1 LKLTEVIMFKN
12 SDPANDV
19 RPETA
24 GIDRRAFLAAT
35 TGLAASSLLAKGP
48 AAAMPP
54 AGLAPSPAAAI
65 GPLAMNG
72 GTPVRAT
79 LLHAKNP
86 GVQYYDEEE
95 RREVLDVIEI
105 RSPFRWSRFDGKGLP
120 PKAIGFEKEF
130 AAHQGTQYCLGV
142 TSGTTALIAALAG
155 LAIGPGDEVI
165 LPAWTWYACYDA
177 ILFHGALPVFAEIDR
192 SMDIDPTDIERHITP
207 NTKVIMTVNIQGEPS
222 DLDAITAIAKKHNLK
237 ILEDSAQ
244 CVGGVYKGRRVGS
257 IGDVG
262 IYSFQESKT
271 ITAGEG
277 GAVVTS
283 DPLIFERAVRFHD
296 VGMLRKGHIDW
307 LGQPPQLKQTAGG
320 NFRMNEFTAG
330 IMCAQVRKLDRIL
343 ADQRDKQTRVL
354 AGIADL
360 PGLELRK
367 KNVPVGGT
375 GSRILIWTESK
386 EQRDLFVTAMRA
398 ENVAAGPSSGSALL
412 PIVPHIEA
420 KQGLEEGWPSFS
432 TPHGKEITYGAQC
445 CPKTQEILDRYVEIY
460 MDPKFSDQD
469 VNDVV
474 AAVRKVYMGVVR
486 S

>member
-1 LKLTEVIMFKN
+1 MFKN
-12 SDPANDV
+12 SDPAKDV

-24 GIDRRAFLAAT
+24 GIDRRTFLAAT
-35 TGLAASSLLAKGP
+35 TGLATSSLLAKGP
-48 AAAMPP
+48 AAA
-54 AGLAPSPAAAI
+54 ATGLAPNSSSAAN

-79 LLHAKNP
+79 MLHAKSP
-86 GVQYYDEEE
+86 GPQYYDQEE
-95 RREVLDVIEI
+95 RQEVIDVVES
-105 RSPFRWSRFDGKGLP
+105 RSPFRWDRFDGKPLP
-120 PKAIGFEKEF
+120 SKTLTFEKEF
-130 AAHQGTQYCLGV
+130 AAHQGTKYCIGV
-142 TSGTTALIAALAG
+142 TSGTTALITALAG
-155 LAIGPGDEVI
+155 LGIGPGDEVI

-192 SMDIDPTDIERHITP
+192 SMDLDPTDIERHITP

-222 DLDAITAIAKKHNLK
+222 DLDAIMDIARRHNLK
-237 ILEDSAQ
+237 VLEDSAQ
-244 CVGGVYKGRRVGS
+244 CVGGSFKGRRVGS

-283 DPLIFERAVRFHD
+283 DPLIFERAARFHD
-296 VGMLRKGHIDW
+296 VGMIRKPHTEW

-330 IMCAQVRKLDRIL
+330 IMLAQVRKLDRIL
-343 ADQRDKQTRVL
+343 ADQRDKQSRVH

-360 PGLELRK
+360 PGIELRK
-367 KNVPVGGT
+367 KNTPEGGT
-375 GSRILIWTESK
+375 GSRVLIWTQSK
-386 EQRDLFVTAMRA
+386 EQCDLFITAMKA
-398 ENVAAGPSSGSALL
+398 ENVNANHSGGSALL
-412 PIVPHIEA
+412 PIIPHIEA
-420 KQGLEEGWPSFS
+420 KQGLEEGWPSWS
-432 TPHGKEITYGAQC
+432 TPHGKEITYGKQC
-445 CPKTQEILDRYVEIY
+445 CPKTLEIWDRYVEIA

-469 VNDVV
+469 VNDVI
-474 AAVRKVYMGVVR
+474 AAVRKVYMGVMR

>member
-1 LKLTEVIMFKN
+1 
-12 SDPANDV
+12 
-19 RPETA
+19 
-24 GIDRRAFLAAT
+24 
-35 TGLAASSLLAKGP
+35 
-48 AAAMPP
+48 
-54 AGLAPSPAAAI
+54 
-65 GPLAMNG
+65 
-72 GTPVRAT
+72 
-79 LLHAKNP
+79 
-86 GVQYYDEEE
+86 
-95 RREVLDVIEI
+95 
-105 RSPFRWSRFDGKGLP
+105 
-120 PKAIGFEKEF
+120 
-130 AAHQGTQYCLGV
+130 
-142 TSGTTALIAALAG
+142 
-155 LAIGPGDEVI
+155 
-165 LPAWTWYACYDA
+165 
-177 ILFHGALPVFAEIDR
+177 
-192 SMDIDPTDIERHITP
+192 
-207 NTKVIMTVNIQGEPS
+207 
-222 DLDAITAIAKKHNLK
+222 
-237 ILEDSAQ
+237 
-244 CVGGVYKGRRVGS
+244 
-257 IGDVG
+257 
-262 IYSFQESKT
+262 
-271 ITAGEG
+271 
-277 GAVVTS
+277 
-283 DPLIFERAVRFHD
+283 
-296 VGMLRKGHIDW
+296 
-307 LGQPPQLKQTAGG
+307 
-320 NFRMNEFTAG
+320 
-330 IMCAQVRKLDRIL
+330 VRKLDRIL